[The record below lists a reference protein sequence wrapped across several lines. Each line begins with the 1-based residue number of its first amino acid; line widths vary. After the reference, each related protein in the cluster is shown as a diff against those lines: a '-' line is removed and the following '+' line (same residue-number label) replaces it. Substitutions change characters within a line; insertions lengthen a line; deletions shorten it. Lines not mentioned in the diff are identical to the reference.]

1 MHRSTMKIGMRK
13 CICSFFLLFLGSL
26 TWSSVVNAAPAGAVA
41 TAAASDGAKTSPMV
55 MSGTAGEWGY
65 RCLFPPT
72 NPAAGPQFCL
82 MQQSLMMEGESGKAE
97 ALGAVILARATENT
111 VSTPLSSRPW
121 RMTVVVP
128 LAFSLLTQPRL
139 ALDGNSP
146 ITLRWQSCVS
156 TGCMA
161 SLDLTTAQVAEF
173 RAGKN
178 GHIMVDKVVGG
189 TLTINFVMDGA
200 VAALDQLESW
210 IHQSPFRR

>member
-173 RAGKN
+173 SAGC
-178 GHIMVDKVVGG
+178 GV
-189 TLTINFVMDGA
+189 
-200 VAALDQLESW
+200 
-210 IHQSPFRR
+210 QSR